1 MDVERSVGRPPS
13 PGSSVRARVPRRR
26 WSSAVVV
33 NRPGARCRWSA
44 PIGRPSQLASGRTSR
59 TWSKPRQCSC
69 RGSAVSDVD
78 PGGRCGRKGCGS
90 AVVTVQPSAR
100 AIAGCG
106 QQVASRFQ
114 VGGRWSGQSAR
125 CSGRQPRR
133 SRRQSST
140 VQVGKCPAGGGEEV
154 GNRAMSVQV
163 GGATGRA
170 MRSSGRAM
178 RSQVLR
184 RLSRY
189 VGRRVLMPV
198 GIWVR
203 AMASRSAGVRLGAWA
218 GGRRSRCR
226 GGVRGWG
233 VACPGET
240 GLSHWSEAVRWSQG
254 RGAGRC
260 QRVGTIR
267 AAGVDAFV
275 SGGRHG
281 VIVVRSRG

>member
-1 MDVERSVGRPPS
+1 M
-13 PGSSVRARVPRRR
+13 
-26 WSSAVVV
+26 
-33 NRPGARCRWSA
+33 
-44 PIGRPSQLASGRTSR
+44 
-59 TWSKPRQCSC
+59 
-69 RGSAVSDVD
+69 SDVD
-78 PGGRCGRKGCGS
+78 PAGRCGRKGCGT
-90 AVVTVQPSAR
+90 AVVAVQPSAR

-154 GNRAMSVQV
+154 GSRAMSVQV

-170 MRSSGRAM
+170 MRSSGWAM
-178 RSQVLR
+178 RSQGLR
-184 RLSRY
+184 RCGRC
-189 VGRRVLMPV
+189 VGRRAMMPV
-198 GIWVR
+198 GIWDR
-203 AMASRSAGVRLGAWA
+203 AMAGMTAWVGLLGWA
-218 GGRRSRCR
+218 GGRWSRR
-226 GGVRGWG
+226 GGGVRGWG
-233 VACPGET
+233 LACPGET

-254 RGAGRC
+254 GGDGRC
-260 QRVGTIR
+260 QRVGAIR

-281 VIVVRSRG
+281 VIVFWSHG